1 MLLNYTNFFTQN
13 LNDVFQQLKFDEGCW
28 NSQMILVNL
37 KKVSLLP
44 LVAKKNGKKSQQ
56 TFCHW
61 CTVQLVTWLKRTV
74 GERVNCLWPAEMLN
88 EQNKTNALIP
98 VHTYLSVFWATGFNQ
113 YIWATGSS
121 NHSEECNGCS
131 EYESANSYS
140 SFMLQY

>member
-56 TFCHW
+56 TFCH
-61 CTVQLVTWLKRTV
+61 
-74 GERVNCLWPAEMLN
+74 
-88 EQNKTNALIP
+88 
-98 VHTYLSVFWATGFNQ
+98 
-113 YIWATGSS
+113 
-121 NHSEECNGCS
+121 
-131 EYESANSYS
+131 
-140 SFMLQY
+140 